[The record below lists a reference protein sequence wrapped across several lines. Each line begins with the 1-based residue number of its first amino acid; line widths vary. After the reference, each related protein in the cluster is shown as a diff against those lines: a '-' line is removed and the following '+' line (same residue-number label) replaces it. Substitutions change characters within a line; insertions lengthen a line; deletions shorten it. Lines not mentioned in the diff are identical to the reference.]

1 VGGLVNLAQYLAD
14 TKLPQAKES
23 TLNFFPRRGNIP
35 THQIAMNWMVK
46 SLLVGAVFLRLFLV
60 AVEAQPGSAFFGVL
74 DPLFAAFF
82 EPLFWV
88 YCASVNFSPRHH
100 ISSA

>member
-1 VGGLVNLAQYLAD
+1 
-14 TKLPQAKES
+14 
-23 TLNFFPRRGNIP
+23 
-35 THQIAMNWMVK
+35 MNWMVK